1 MNRSESIAKWIIAI
15 FVIFGLLTTFFLLR
29 WGTVL
34 KVSLIIIS
42 IVLIGNILIQ
52 SGRGGGLAAIGGLSD
67 QSMMGT
73 KTGSF
78 LGSVTFLFG
87 AAFFVTVIFL
97 SKVSVDS
104 KLHLG
109 LPATDVSIG
118 APDHE
123 HGNEESAKS
132 EEASMGMSEVDSS
145 VGMQGVDEKDA
156 KDESHE

>member
-15 FVIFGLLTTFFLLR
+15 CVIFGLLTTFFILK

-97 SKVSVDS
+97 SKVSTDN
-104 KLHLG
+104 KLQLG
-109 LPATDVSIG
+109 LPVNDVSIG
-118 APDHE
+118 APDHGPDSE
-123 HGNEESAKS
+123 GGAKS
-132 EEASMGMSEVDSS
+132 EEASMGMSEVDPS
-145 VGMQGVDEKDA
+145 VGMQDVKEEDVGN
-156 KDESHE
+156 STHE